1 MKGVITIFA
10 LPQELEDLALT
21 LHMLKRNSA
30 YPYEGVNYKVEVT
43 MCLSDSL
50 TDWGKSKLPKE
61 YVRERTGELCD
72 KFLSGWSQYH
82 LRIMDDTDDE
92 ILGCVSQRRI
102 SLEKNQDADFFIWLD
117 CDFIFKDTTLYYM
130 TAAYV
135 MGLATG
141 VSKFVITPQFVKQ
154 WDNTWDILVND
165 AYWNKPLNY
174 HEQSNVYVDTLPQL
188 NEIVFKEVNAFKFAG
203 GWFTLI
209 SGSLLR
215 KIGVPI
221 ELGHYGLEDTYVI
234 ECCKIIQSRGEEVHQ
249 FILDNLI
256 IGESYTNRPNQTIK
270 SYIASKSRKDEFTKI
285 AHENFPKVIK
295 EFYER
300 SNSSINGLQ

>member
-50 TDWGKSKLPKE
+50 TDWKNSKLPKE
-61 YVRERTGELCD
+61 YIRDRTAELCE
-72 KFLSGWSQYH
+72 KFLGDWTTYH
-82 LRIMDDTDDE
+82 LQFMDDDDDE
-92 ILGCVSQRRI
+92 ILGCVSQRRF
-102 SLEKNQDADFFIWLD
+102 SLNNNPDADFFIWLD

-135 MGLATG
+135 MELASG
-141 VSKFVITPQFVKQ
+141 ASKFVITPQFVKQ
-154 WDNTWDILVND
+154 WDNTWDVLVNED
-165 AYWNKPLNY
+165 YWNKPLRY
-174 HEQSNVYVDTLPQL
+174 QETANVYTDTLPQL
-188 NEIVFKEVNAFKFAG
+188 KDVSVKLINTFKFGG
-203 GWFTLI
+203 GWFTLL

-215 KIGVPI
+215 TTGVPNG
-221 ELGHYGLEDTYVI
+221 LGHYGLEDTYI
-234 ECCKIIQSRGEEVHQ
+234 TECCKIMRNNGEEVYQ
-249 FILDNLI
+249 FILENLI
-256 IGESYTNRPNQTIK
+256 IGESYINRPNHTIK

-285 AHENFPKVIK
+285 AHENFPKVLK
-295 EFYER
+295 QFYER
-300 SNSSINGLQ
+300 SNGRINGL